1 MKGIS
6 KHVGDELMLTR
17 PKRGGDTHKLKEWW
31 HGTKGTQYVDCSVF
45 NVTALGDTFKL
56 AVASSNGTFVRVE
69 HDGKLNFNF
78 YSSRSVS
85 RIALFTKDFEIIE
98 HYVLPSMSGG
108 KVMTV
113 KPANAVAK
121 PVPAKP
127 KPVPQPAPVAA
138 DKKEE
143 TTTPAI
149 PVVKLAKK
157 AVKKK
162 KADS

>member
-1 MKGIS
+1 MADSLILTGVKGIS

-31 HGTKGTQYVDCSVF
+31 HGTNGTQYVDCSVF

-56 AVASSNGTFVRVE
+56 AVASTNGTFVRVE

-85 RIALFTKDFEIIE
+85 RIAIFTKDFEIIE
-98 HYVLPSMSGG
+98 HYVL
-108 KVMTV
+108 
-113 KPANAVAK
+113 